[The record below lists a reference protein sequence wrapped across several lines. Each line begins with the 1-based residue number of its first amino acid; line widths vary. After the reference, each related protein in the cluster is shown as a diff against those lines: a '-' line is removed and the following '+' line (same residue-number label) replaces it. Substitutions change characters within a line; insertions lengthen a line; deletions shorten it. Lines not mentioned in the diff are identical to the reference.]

1 MNTVVQERTRTLPNG
16 HMPELHPDA
25 EPTMTRAA
33 RKERIAWRR
42 EHLAEW
48 KRGLESLG
56 HFDPEFIYD
65 IAHEYDYE
73 WTTDPDYGA
82 EGVRLLE
89 FDEDGVVRPLE
100 KRAWKIQERMADAA
114 ADALTDTDLEADY
127 ELEVRFRPETIA
139 YANQATG
146 ESHPVRK
153 GVRADL
159 LVRAAV
165 SEQEQERFMPEG
177 VLRLDLGAPVPPL
190 VLEVLSRGWAGRDL
204 SYKKVLYEAAGVVE
218 YLVYDLGGKRS
229 TGSPRELLMYRLV
242 DGAYHRVD
250 AEPQRSAADPD
261 EFWSDVFDTYIRF
274 LPDTR
279 EISAEMR
286 RLPEENRPPPR
297 FQWWDAQQDR
307 WRDRETDREHER
319 EAERQR
325 HDREL
330 EETRAASLREGEARG
345 EAKSAVA
352 ALHAF
357 LDEVLA
363 PADLERIETIWH
375 RDGPPTDALQRVRD
389 VLRTP
394 NQWRS
399 LLPGELDDNGPHRTP
414 TPSDPELPKGR

>member
-33 RKERIAWRR
+33 RKERIAWRQ

-48 KRGLESLG
+48 RRDLENLG

-82 EGVRLLE
+82 EGVHLLE
-89 FDEDGVVRPLE
+89 FDEAGVVRPLE
-100 KRAWKIQERMADAA
+100 KQARKLQERMADAA
-114 ADALTDTDLEADY
+114 ADALIHADLDADY
-127 ELEVRFRPETIA
+127 ELEVRFRTDTIEH
-139 YANQATG
+139 ANRITG

-153 GVRADL
+153 GVRPDS
-159 LVRAAV
+159 LVLTMLSERAR
-165 SEQEQERFMPEG
+165 ERFMPKG
-177 VLRLDLGAPVPPL
+177 ILRLDLGAPVPPL

-204 SYKKVLYEAAGVVE
+204 DYKRVLYEAAGVGE
-218 YLVYDLGGKRS
+218 YLVYDLGGKRWED
-229 TGSPRELLMYRLV
+229 SPQELLMYRLT
-242 DGAYHRVD
+242 DGAYHRVEP
-250 AEPQRSAADPD
+250 EPQRSTANSDV
-261 EFWSDVFDTYIRF
+261 FWSNVFDTYIRF

-279 EISAEMR
+279 EVSAEVQ

-297 FQWWDAQQDR
+297 FQWWDARQDR

-319 EAERQR
+319 EAERER
-325 HDREL
+325 YDRKL
-330 EETRAASLREGEARG
+330 EETRTASLREGEIRT
-345 EAKSAVA
+345 VIA
-352 ALHAF
+352 ALREF
-357 LDEVLA
+357 LGEVVA
-363 PADLERIETIWH
+363 PADLDRIETIWH

-399 LLPGELDDNGPHRTP
+399 LLLPGEFDDNGPNRSP
-414 TPSDPELPKGR
+414 TPSDPKPPKGR